1 MKVPATALLVAF
13 AMALASSTLP
23 ARAAGQPP
31 VHGRAAPRPC
41 SAGLV
46 ALTFD
51 DGPSPK
57 ATARLV
63 RILTARHVPAT
74 FFMMGSHVRT
84 DPADARLVAR
94 NGFAVGNHTWS
105 HPVLTRLSDAAVR
118 HELVSTTS
126 EQRRKGIRPSGLMRP
141 PYGVINS
148 RVRRIVLRQKLVP
161 VLWTI
166 DSRDWAG
173 GTSRQIAARVLGAPP
188 QAPHEHRA
196 PARRGPPLP
205 DLGLRGAG
213 DHRRRSAA
221 RVLLRGPRP
230 CGSADAPGPGPAGL
244 GRGRERGRA
253 GPGQACAHPEP
264 THQPTGVGAREHGG
278 RKRPATS
285 GLRPGR
291 ADRRVPGGQHP
302 RHRARPGDQ
311 RLALRADRAVR
322 RAVRGRQGTAAVRV
336 GPVGG
341 HPQRGPPAET
351 GDPAAPD
358 RVPSKR
364 TPCDLTRAGCA
375 VRGRRRR
382 RRPCG
387 RRRRVPP
394 AP

>member
-13 AMALASSTLP
+13 AMALASSPLP

-173 GTSRQIAARVLGAPP
+173 GTARQIAARVLGALRKHQTNIVLQHDGVRRSPISVSAVPGIIDGARRRGFCFAALDRAGRPTPP
-188 QAPHEHRA
+188 VPVLRVSVAAGREAGRV
-196 PARRGPPLP
+196 PARLALTLSQPTSRPVSV
-205 DLGLRGAG
+205 RVSTVAG
-213 DHRRRSAA
+213 SARPRQDFVPVARTVVFPVGSTRATVLVPVINDSLFERTERFVVRFGAA
-221 RVLLRGPRP
+221 R
-230 CGSADAPGPGPAGL
+230 
-244 GRGRERGRA
+244 
-253 GPGQACAHPEP
+253 
-264 THQPTGVGAREHGG
+264 
-278 RKRPATS
+278 
-285 GLRPGR
+285 GLRPSVSAR
-291 ADRRVPGGQHP
+291 SVAILSEDPPPKPATPPPPTASPRSAPRVTSPAP
-302 RHRARPGDQ
+302 DARSEGDVVV
-311 RLALRADRAVR
+311 A
-322 RAVRGRQGTAAVRV
+322 
-336 GPVGG
+336 
-341 HPQRGPPAET
+341 
-351 GDPAAPD
+351 DPAAG
-358 RVPSKR
+358 V
-364 TPCDLTRAGCA
+364 AG
-375 VRGRRRR
+375 
-382 RRPCG
+382 
-387 RRRRVPP
+387 VPP

>member
-1 MKVPATALLVAF
+1 M
-13 AMALASSTLP
+13 
-23 ARAAGQPP
+23 
-31 VHGRAAPRPC
+31 HGRAAPRPC

-148 RVRRIVLRQKLVP
+148 RVRRIVLQQKLVP

-173 GTSRQIAARVLGAPP
+173 GTPRQIAARVLGALRKHRTNIVLQHDGVRRSPISVSAVPGIIDGARRRGFCFAALDRAGRPTPP
-188 QAPHEHRA
+188 VPLLRVSVAAGREAGRV
-196 PARRGPPLP
+196 PARLALTLSQPTSRPVSV
-205 DLGLRGAG
+205 RVSTVAG
-213 DHRRRSAA
+213 SARPRQDFVPVARTVVFPVGSTRATVLVPVINDSLFERTERFVVRFGAA
-221 RVLLRGPRP
+221 R
-230 CGSADAPGPGPAGL
+230 
-244 GRGRERGRA
+244 
-253 GPGQACAHPEP
+253 
-264 THQPTGVGAREHGG
+264 
-278 RKRPATS
+278 
-285 GLRPGR
+285 GLRP
-291 ADRRVPGGQHP
+291 
-302 RHRARPGDQ
+302 
-311 RLALRADRAVR
+311 
-322 RAVRGRQGTAAVRV
+322 VRV
-336 GPVGG
+336 DPVGG
-341 HPQRGPPAET
+341 HPQRGPTAET
-351 GDPAAPD
+351 GHPAAPD

-364 TPCDLTRAGCA
+364 TQCDLTRAGCA
-375 VRGRRRR
+375 VRGRRS
-382 RRPCG
+382 RRPMRPASPGCRPPRDIVRWAVSRASARAG
-387 RRRRVPP
+387 RVPP
-394 AP
+394 